1 VTEREHLDCCAR
13 VCLLVR
19 APYLLVVEAGSYRTA
34 HHLRRRERFV
44 PAERIVYHSGQ
55 AAHLEV
61 IIHRASRAIN
71 REEGRLALYWLLTAQ
86 QDV

>member
-1 VTEREHLDCCAR
+1 VTEREHLDCCTR

-44 PAERIVYHSGQ
+44 PAERIVQSIIHSGQ
-55 AAHLEV
+55 AARLEV
-61 IIHRASRAIN
+61 IIHHASRAIN
-71 REEGRLALYWLLTAQ
+71 REEGRIALY
-86 QDV
+86 